1 MKLRLL
7 FQNHLLARMTSEEA
21 QNVAI
26 LDVHGKRMEWN
37 GEDYVVSGSAPEAPN
52 KDDEDRD
59 SDQYLVCILAFS
71 LYCNQIIPGIR

>member
-1 MKLRLL
+1 MHLT
-7 FQNHLLARMTSEEA
+7 FQFHIEFQSGLLARMTSEDA

-37 GEDYVVSGSAPEAPN
+37 GEDYVVHGSAPEAPN

-71 LYCNQIIPGIR
+71 LYYD

>member
-37 GEDYVVSGSAPEAPN
+37 GEDYVVQGSAPEAPN

-59 SDQYLVCILAFS
+59 SDQYLVCILAF
-71 LYCNQIIPGIR
+71 